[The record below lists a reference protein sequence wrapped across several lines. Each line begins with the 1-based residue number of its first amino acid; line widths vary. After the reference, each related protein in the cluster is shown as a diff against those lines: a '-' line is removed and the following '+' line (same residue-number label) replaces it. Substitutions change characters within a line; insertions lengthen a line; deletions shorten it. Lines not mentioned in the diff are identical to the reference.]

1 VTPSSTTSRDPEAIG
16 RYRVQKSLG
25 AGAMGAVYLAED
37 PLLKRRVAVKIVQA
51 SGAAMDHARERF
63 AREAEISARLNHPN
77 VITVYD
83 VGEDPVSGPF
93 LAIEFVDGMSVAECI
108 KEGRLDDV
116 ARLRILILAMQG
128 LEAAHAAG
136 IVHRDVKPSNLMV
149 SRDGRVKLM
158 DFGIARGDEDG
169 MTQTGAVL
177 GTPAYIAPEQLKGA
191 SPSAVT
197 DRYAFAVTAFELF
210 TGTRPFHAET
220 ASAMLYCIVNEPPR
234 IPPGLPVALG
244 QAFARALAKNP
255 KARQPTMRAF
265 LDELLAAATIDAA
278 QRARLQGLLDAAS
291 PLAEVSKADAGVA
304 ATMQLPVSSPTE
316 AEFAPT
322 TVTARPA
329 IASASAAAP
338 AAIPSGPAGQS
349 TIPDGPKL
357 APGLGAGP
365 IIAAGV
371 VAVGVVGVIVWLLV
385 FRGATTTEEP
395 PIVVASAPTA
405 KSAPAPPT
413 AVIVPTTVPRPTAA
427 PTTAPEPTVA
437 PTAAPAAAATEAP
450 RPPIEPPVAGPIDVA
465 RVETSFAP
473 TAKPAP
479 SARDLEGRVRR
490 EFRRRDLGHVSVRID
505 EQLRVSLANLH
516 DSEEARSAKLAVSAV
531 DPDLRVVSTEIRK
544 TPAPPPSPSRPAWG
558 TIHSEGAERN
568 D

>member
-1 VTPSSTTSRDPEAIG
+1 MTPSSTTSRDPEAIG

-37 PLLKRRVAVKIVQA
+37 PLLKRRVAVKIVQVA
-51 SGAAMDHARERF
+51 GAAMDHARERF

-83 VGEDPVSGPF
+83 VGEDPAVGPF
-93 LAIEFVDGMSVAECI
+93 LAIEFVDGMSLAECI

-116 ARLRILILAMQG
+116 TRLRILILAMQG
-128 LEAAHAAG
+128 LEAAHAVG

-158 DFGIARGDEDG
+158 DFGIARGDDDG
-169 MTQTGAVL
+169 LTQTGAVL

-234 IPPGLPVALG
+234 IPQGMLAALG
-244 QAFARALAKNP
+244 QVFARALAKNP
-255 KARQPTMRAF
+255 KARPPTMRAF
-265 LDELLAAATIDAA
+265 LDELLAAVTIDAA

-291 PLAEVSKADAGVA
+291 PLAEVSKTDTGVA
-304 ATMQLPVSSPTE
+304 ATMQLPAASPTQ
-316 AEFAPT
+316 AELAAT
-322 TVTARPA
+322 TITGRPA
-329 IASASAAAP
+329 TASSTATATPASAAAVAP
-338 AAIPSGPAGQS
+338 QG
-349 TIPDGPKL
+349 TIPDAPKL

-365 IIAAGV
+365 IVGAGA
-371 VAVGVVGVIVWLLV
+371 VAVGVVGVVVWLV
-385 FRGATTTEEP
+385 FRGATTTEAP
-395 PIVVASAPTA
+395 PITVASAPTA
-405 KSAPAPPT
+405 KSAPAAPTSPPAPTIAPPT
-413 AVIVPTTVPRPTAA
+413 AVIAPTAVPQPTAA
-427 PTTAPEPTVA
+427 PTEV
-437 PTAAPAAAATEAP
+437 PAASATEAP
-450 RPPIEPPVAGPIDVA
+450 RSPTELPVDVA
-465 RVETSFAP
+465 RVETNFAP
-473 TAKPAP
+473 TPKPAP

-505 EQLRVSLANLH
+505 DQLRVSLANLH
-516 DSEEARSAKLAVSAV
+516 DSEEVRTAKLAVSAV
-531 DPDLRVVSTEIRK
+531 DPELRIVSTEIRK
-544 TPAPPPSPSRPAWG
+544 TPVSTPPPSRPAWG
-558 TIHSEGAERN
+558 TIHSEGAERS